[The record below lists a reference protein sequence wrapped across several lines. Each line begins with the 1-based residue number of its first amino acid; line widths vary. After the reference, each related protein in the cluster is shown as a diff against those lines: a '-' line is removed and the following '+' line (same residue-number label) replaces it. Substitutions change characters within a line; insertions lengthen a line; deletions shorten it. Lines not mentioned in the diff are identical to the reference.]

1 MNRRHR
7 WPFGAVRAG
16 GLFRGRAAD
25 LTGKVVIITGA
36 SSGIGRA
43 AAHAFAR
50 EGACV
55 VLVARRAERL
65 RAVADQLAEMGAA
78 AWVMPADVTC
88 DHDLEALVEHALG
101 ACGRI
106 DILVNNAGLA
116 FGGGHHALEPARL
129 RRLVDTNVYGPLRLA
144 QLVLPVM
151 LRQGSGHIV
160 NVSSMGGVI
169 APPGQAAYAA
179 TRTALIS
186 FSRALQRET
195 AGTGVRVSVV
205 MPTFVNTPMT
215 RGVSEAAVKAS
226 GALASIERFDPPL
239 APAAAIVNAVRF
251 DRREVLM
258 GGLQL
263 RLGAAVERIA
273 PRLVDWF
280 WRARVDTPAYIET
293 VSRLGEDT

>member
-1 MNRRHR
+1 MTRWHR

-65 RAVADQLAEMGAA
+65 RAVADALAEMGAA

-129 RRLVDTNVYGPLRLA
+129 RRLVDTNVYGPCASR
-144 QLVLPVM
+144 
-151 LRQGSGHIV
+151 
-160 NVSSMGGVI
+160 SSSC
-169 APPGQAAYAA
+169 
-179 TRTALIS
+179 R
-186 FSRALQRET
+186 
-195 AGTGVRVSVV
+195 
-205 MPTFVNTPMT
+205 
-215 RGVSEAAVKAS
+215 
-226 GALASIERFDPPL
+226 
-239 APAAAIVNAVRF
+239 
-251 DRREVLM
+251 
-258 GGLQL
+258 
-263 RLGAAVERIA
+263 
-273 PRLVDWF
+273 
-280 WRARVDTPAYIET
+280 
-293 VSRLGEDT
+293 